1 MTATVDTFS
10 DLATEPLRSRRN
22 HWNNQIRRHAFMTPD
37 KPALKFLGNV
47 TTWKELDE
55 RSRAFAAALSRRGVQ
70 FGDRVLIVLLNRSE
84 YVEAVLG
91 ANLIGAIPVPVNIR
105 MSPAE
110 VAFLVNDSGAKV
122 IVTETLLA
130 PLADAAGAATGAIE
144 HTIVVGG
151 SDKENHLDYESL
163 VAEDSSDLEEIDVPE
178 DTVAL
183 IMYTSGTTGKPKGA
197 MLTHTN
203 MQAQAVT
210 CLQAL
215 QTRSDDIGSC
225 VAPMFHIAGLGA
237 MAPLFYMGALSVIHP
252 LGAFDPDDMLDTIE
266 KEGTTSIFLV
276 PAQWQAV
283 CAAQQA
289 KPRDLKLRVISW
301 GAAPASDTVL
311 KAMNE
316 TFPEALNVAVFG
328 QSEMSP
334 ITCVLEGRDALR
346 KIGSIGKVVP
356 AVTARIVDPEGNDVA
371 QGEVGEIVYRGP
383 NMMKG
388 YWQNEQGTADAFAG
402 GWFHSG
408 DLVRA
413 DEEGFLYVVDRAK
426 DMIISGGENIYCA
439 EVENVLFGHPS
450 ITEAAII
457 GRAHEKWGEVPVAV
471 VVLADG
477 VDDLTLADL
486 EPYLNE
492 NLARFKHPK
501 DIVIVDELPRNA
513 GGKVVKP
520 TLRQSYGSKDAGL
533 SD

>member
-450 ITEAAII
+450 IIEAAII

-477 VDDLTLADL
+477 VEDLTLADL